1 MREYAVVLLTAGVVT
16 FLATPV
22 VRMLAIRARMMAA
35 PRERDVH
42 VIPTPRGGGVAMYL
56 GVAAAILV
64 ATRLPAL
71 QRTFDD
77 SQTAAVLI
85 AGGLICA
92 LGVLDDKFGLD
103 ALTKLTGQIAAAG
116 VMVLLGV
123 QLAFVFLPVADIGTV
138 SLGPDVGVPLTI
150 LLTVL
155 TVNALNFIDGL
166 DGLAAGVSAIAALAF
181 FAYSYNLGL
190 TGYDDVASAPALITA
205 VLAGACLGFLPH
217 NFSPARIFMGDSGS
231 MLIGLMLAA
240 ETTTATGQIDW
251 NGLRGA
257 IGFLPLVLPLLVPIA
272 VLSIP
277 F

>member
-1 MREYAVVLLTAGVVT
+1 MREYVVVLLTAGLVT
-16 FLATPV
+16 YLATPV
-22 VRMLAIRARMMAA
+22 VRLAAVRLRMMAA

-123 QLAFVFLPVADIGTV
+123 QLLYVFLPVAVTAPAASMRPTSIDPESPMKMRAGLKLCGRKPRQAPARTAVI
-138 SLGPDVGVPLTI
+138 SVG
-150 LLTVL
+150 
-155 TVNALNFIDGL
+155 
-166 DGLAAGVSAIAALAF
+166 ALAM
-181 FAYSYNLGL
+181 S
-190 TGYDDVASAPALITA
+190 S
-205 VLAGACLGFLPH
+205 
-217 NFSPARIFMGDSGS
+217 
-231 MLIGLMLAA
+231 
-240 ETTTATGQIDW
+240 
-251 NGLRGA
+251 
-257 IGFLPLVLPLLVPIA
+257 
-272 VLSIP
+272 
-277 F
+277 